1 LGGRR
6 RTKIEGVRSHK
17 AVLLSAFLVA
27 QAWIPQP
34 QACDSKRQPD
44 PSGSLPI
51 VEPFTTREG
60 VRLGVQILATNLDV
74 PWSLAFAPD
83 GRLFFTERTGAVR
96 VMQDGRLLPTP
107 ALRLADVAAIGEAGV
122 LGLTLDPQF
131 SQNHFVYLAYTGF
144 APDGHAV
151 NRLVRYRESNNTLGE
166 RAVLVDN
173 IQASSTHDGGRIR
186 FGPDGSLY
194 WTMGDAA
201 VPLNAQRL
209 SHMNGKILRFNP
221 DGTTPSDNPYG
232 SPVWTWGHRNP
243 QGLDWNPLTGDAW
256 ATEHGQSGNDEL
268 NLIRKGRNYGW
279 PVIEGTQSRPDME
292 TPVLAFTPS
301 IAPSGL
307 SFYRSTRMPPFRN
320 DIFFATLRGMH
331 IHRVVLDTN
340 DRTRIAATERWL
352 EGRFGRIRDV
362 VTGPD
367 GALYFCTSN
376 RDGRTSP
383 VATDDRIARI
393 VPVQ

>member
-1 LGGRR
+1 MLP
-6 RTKIEGVRSHK
+6 HK
-17 AVLLSAFLVA
+17 PLLLSAFLIA
-27 QAWIPQP
+27 QAWIPQQ

-44 PSGSLPI
+44 PSGHLPI

-60 VRLGVQILATNLDV
+60 VRLGVQVVATNLDV

-96 VMQDGRLLPTP
+96 VIQDGRLLPTP

-131 SQNHFVYLAYTGF
+131 AQNHFVYLAYTGF
-144 APDGHAV
+144 APEGHVV
-151 NRLVRYRESNNTLGE
+151 NRLVRYRESNNTLAE

-173 IQASSTHDGGRIR
+173 ITASSAHDGGRVR
-186 FGPDGSLY
+186 FGPDGKLY
-194 WTMGDAA
+194 WTMGDA
-201 VPLNAQRL
+201 VEPPNAQRL
-209 SHMNGKILRFNP
+209 SHMSGKILRVNA

-243 QGLDWNPLTGDAW
+243 QGIDWNPITGDAW
-256 ATEHGQSGNDEL
+256 ATEHGDIGNDEL
-268 NLIRKGRNYGW
+268 NLIRKGVNYGW
-279 PVIEGTQSRPDME
+279 PVIQADQSRPDME
-292 TPVLAFTPS
+292 RPVLYFAPS

-307 SFYRSTRMPPFRN
+307 SFYRALRIQPFRN
-320 DIFFATLRGMH
+320 NIFIAALRGMH
-331 IHRVVLDTN
+331 IHRVILDPAN
-340 DRTRIAATERWL
+340 PASVQAAERLL

-383 VATDDRIARI
+383 AASDDRIARI